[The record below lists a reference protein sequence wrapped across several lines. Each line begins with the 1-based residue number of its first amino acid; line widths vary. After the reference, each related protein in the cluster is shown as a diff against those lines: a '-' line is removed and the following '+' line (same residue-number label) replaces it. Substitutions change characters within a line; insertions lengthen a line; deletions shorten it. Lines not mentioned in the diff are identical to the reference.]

1 MTGLNL
7 NAVLKCLILAMCALP
22 AFAQESSSLK
32 LTPKLIVQ
40 SGAVAPWRTSEAPIA
55 STPLSAPLFPPVS
68 IKRERIPGS
77 CDVSAGALCYD
88 YRNGSSV
95 YKPSRQLMLE
105 ISGMQRESVALK
117 RDKITFKY
125 SFR

>member
-1 MTGLNL
+1 MDMKDL
-7 NAVLKCLILAMCALP
+7 LKCSVLAMLALP

-32 LTPKLIVQ
+32 LRPMLIVQ
-40 SGAVAPWRTSEAPIA
+40 PGAVAPWRASEAPI
-55 STPLSAPLFPPVS
+55 LSAPAPVPLFPPVS
-68 IKRERIPGS
+68 AKHEHIPGS
-77 CDVSAGALCYD
+77 CEASAGALCYD

-95 YKPSRQLMLE
+95 YKPSQQLMPG
-105 ISGMQRESVALK
+105 ISGMQRESIALR

>member
-1 MTGLNL
+1 MDMKDL
-7 NAVLKCLILAMCALP
+7 LKCFVLAMCALP

-32 LTPKLIVQ
+32 LTPKLMVQ
-40 SGAVAPWRTSEAPIA
+40 SSAVAPWRAGGAPIA
-55 STPLSAPLFPPVS
+55 SAPSPAPLFLQVS
-68 IKRERIPGS
+68 VEHEHIPGS

-95 YKPSRQLMLE
+95 YKPSRQLMPE
-105 ISGMQRESVALK
+105 ISGMQSESVALK
-117 RDKITFKY
+117 RNKITFKY

>member
-1 MTGLNL
+1 MDMKAL
-7 NAVLKCLILAMCALP
+7 LKCFVLAMCALP

-32 LTPKLIVQ
+32 LKPKLIVQ
-40 SGAVAPWRTSEAPIA
+40 SGTVAPWRASEAPIA
-55 STPLSAPLFPPVS
+55 SAPTPAPLFPLDS
-68 IKRERIPGS
+68 IKHEHIPGS
-77 CDVSAGALCYD
+77 CELSAGALCYD

-95 YKPSRQLMLE
+95 YKPSRQLMPE